1 MAGPTW
7 AELWPSLDPSSR
19 SIPQFT
25 EGPVWNALMD
35 LKSQLDSLLNNIG
48 SNERNDVSIDSS
60 KGRVF
65 ISDSA
70 MIGPS
75 YTLVETGSILQASSS
90 LSSSLV
96 MKNAKQSITENIN
109 NNTCPVVHSS
119 ELSEIFFETLEHMD
133 CFNDPMSIYR

>member
-48 SNERNDVSIDSS
+48 SNERNDVSICLLYT
-60 KGRVF
+60 
-65 ISDSA
+65 SDA
-70 MIGPS
+70 AD
-75 YTLVETGSILQASSS
+75 E
-90 LSSSLV
+90 
-96 MKNAKQSITENIN
+96 
-109 NNTCPVVHSS
+109 
-119 ELSEIFFETLEHMD
+119 
-133 CFNDPMSIYR
+133 